1 MISRLL
7 FAVKFFVCI
16 YSHKILEKRTKIC
29 KITLEKRTKTLK
41 ITLEKRTIHGNIMLE
56 RKIYKYLEHFFNNE
70 PKQALLITG
79 ARQIGK
85 SFSIREY
92 GKKNFKNFI
101 EINFLKE
108 KNAVEAFSSAD
119 DAESLLLRISAFTNK
134 KLEKGKT
141 LIFLDE
147 VQVVP
152 EIVTAIKFL
161 VEEGSFRYVLSG
173 SLLGIELKNIRSL
186 PVGYMTI
193 KEMFPLDI
201 EEFFTACGVQ
211 KNIFDS
217 LENCFKAN
225 QPVDPI
231 VHNKMMELFRLYMVV
246 GGMPAVVQTYI
257 NSNNIKNVVDEQKS
271 ILAMY
276 REDISKYD
284 VDNKLYIEDI
294 FDLIPSEL
302 NSQNKRFILK
312 KLNENIKFNR
322 HENSFIW
329 LREAGVAIPVYN
341 VESPTLPF
349 ELAKLRNLF
358 KLFSNDVGL
367 LACQYADGIQL
378 KILNNE
384 KEINFGSVYENVVA
398 QELKSHGFK
407 LYYFNSKKQG
417 EIDFLIKLDDKP
429 IPLEVKS
436 GKYYERHN
444 ALKNVINNDEYKI
457 EKAFVLCNDNI
468 SVKEKIIY
476 LPIYMTMFIKEKEI
490 SNMIYKIDLSN
501 LDILK

>member
-1 MISRLL
+1 M
-7 FAVKFFVCI
+7 K
-16 YSHKILEKRTKIC
+16 
-29 KITLEKRTKTLK
+29 
-41 ITLEKRTIHGNIMLE
+41 NIMLE
-56 RKIYKYLEHFFNNE
+56 RKIYKYLEDFFNNE

-108 KNAVEAFSSAD
+108 KNSVEGFSSANN
-119 DAESLLLRISAFTNK
+119 AENLLLRISALTNK
-134 KLEKGKT
+134 QLEKGKT

-152 EIVTAIKFL
+152 EIVTIIKFL
-161 VEEGSFRYVLSG
+161 VEEGSYRYVLSG
-173 SLLGIELKNIRSL
+173 SLLGLELKNIRSL

-201 EEFFTACGVQ
+201 EEFFAACGVQ
-211 KNIFDS
+211 QNIFE
-217 LENCFKAN
+217 LLQNCFKTK
-225 QPVDPI
+225 QPVDPV

-257 NSNNIKNVVDEQKS
+257 NSNNIKNVINEQKS

-284 VDNKLYIEDI
+284 ADNKLYIEDI

-302 NSQNKRFILK
+302 NAQNKRFILK

-322 HENSFIW
+322 YENSFIW
-329 LREAGVAIPVYN
+329 LREAGVALPVYN

-358 KLFSNDVGL
+358 KFFSNDVGL
-367 LACQYADGIQL
+367 LTCQYADGIQL

-429 IPLEVKS
+429 LPIEVKS
-436 GKYYERHN
+436 GKHYERHN

-457 EKAFVLCNDNI
+457 EKAFVLCNENI
-468 SVKEKIIY
+468 SIKEKIIY
-476 LPIYMTMFIKEKEI
+476 LPIYMAMFLKEKEI
-490 SNMIYKIDLSN
+490 DNLIYKIDLSN
-501 LDILK
+501 LNV

>member
-1 MISRLL
+1 
-7 FAVKFFVCI
+7 
-16 YSHKILEKRTKIC
+16 
-29 KITLEKRTKTLK
+29 
-41 ITLEKRTIHGNIMLE
+41 MLE
-56 RKIYKYLEHFFNNE
+56 RKIYKYLEIFFNNE

-92 GKKNFKNFI
+92 GKKNFTNFI

-108 KNAVEAFSSAD
+108 KNAIEAFSSAD
-119 DAESLLLRISAFTNK
+119 DAESLLLRISALTNK

-429 IPLEVKS
+429 LPLEVKS

>member
-1 MISRLL
+1 M
-7 FAVKFFVCI
+7 
-16 YSHKILEKRTKIC
+16 
-29 KITLEKRTKTLK
+29 LK
-41 ITLEKRTIHGNIMLE
+41 
-56 RKIYKYLEHFFNNE
+56 RKIYKYLEDFFNNE

-85 SFSIREY
+85 SFSIREF
-92 GKKNFKNFI
+92 GEKNFTNFI

-108 KNAVEAFSSAD
+108 KNSVEAFSSATN
-119 DAESLLLRISAFTNK
+119 AESLLLRISALTNK
-134 KLEKGKT
+134 NLEKGKT

-152 EIVTAIKFL
+152 EIVTIIKFL

-201 EEFFTACGVQ
+201 EEFFAACGVQ
-211 KNIFDS
+211 QNIFD
-217 LENCFKAN
+217 LLQNCFKKKL
-225 QPVDPI
+225 PVDSVI
-231 VHNKMMELFRLYMVV
+231 HNKMMELFRLYMIV

-302 NSQNKRFILK
+302 NAQNKRFILK

-322 HENSFIW
+322 
-329 LREAGVAIPVYN
+329 
-341 VESPTLPF
+341 
-349 ELAKLRNLF
+349 
-358 KLFSNDVGL
+358 
-367 LACQYADGIQL
+367 
-378 KILNNE
+378 
-384 KEINFGSVYENVVA
+384 YETV
-398 QELKSHGFK
+398 L
-407 LYYFNSKKQG
+407 
-417 EIDFLIKLDDKP
+417 
-429 IPLEVKS
+429 S
-436 GKYYERHN
+436 G
-444 ALKNVINNDEYKI
+444 
-457 EKAFVLCNDNI
+457 
-468 SVKEKIIY
+468 
-476 LPIYMTMFIKEKEI
+476 
-490 SNMIYKIDLSN
+490 
-501 LDILK
+501 

>member
-1 MISRLL
+1 M
-7 FAVKFFVCI
+7 
-16 YSHKILEKRTKIC
+16 
-29 KITLEKRTKTLK
+29 LK
-41 ITLEKRTIHGNIMLE
+41 
-56 RKIYKYLEHFFNNE
+56 RKIYKYLEDFFNNE

-85 SFSIREY
+85 SFSIREF
-92 GKKNFKNFI
+92 GKKNFTNFI

-108 KNAVEAFSSAD
+108 KNSVEAFSSAN
-119 DAESLLLRISAFTNK
+119 DAESLLLRISALINK

-141 LIFLDE
+141 LVFLDE

-152 EIVTAIKFL
+152 EIVTTIKFL

-211 KNIFDS
+211 QNIFD
-217 LENCFKAN
+217 LLQNCFNTN

-231 VHNKMMELFRLYMVV
+231 IHSKMMELFRLYMVV

-257 NSNNIKNVVDEQKS
+257 NTNNIKNVVNEQKS

-284 VDNKLYIEDI
+284 EDNKLYIEDI

-302 NSQNKRFILK
+302 NAQNKRFILK

-322 HENSFIW
+322 YENSFIW
-329 LREAGVAIPVYN
+329 LREAGVALPVYN

-367 LACQYADGIQL
+367 LTSQYADGIQL

-384 KEINFGSVYENVVA
+384 KEI
-398 QELKSHGFK
+398 
-407 LYYFNSKKQG
+407 
-417 EIDFLIKLDDKP
+417 
-429 IPLEVKS
+429 
-436 GKYYERHN
+436 
-444 ALKNVINNDEYKI
+444 
-457 EKAFVLCNDNI
+457 
-468 SVKEKIIY
+468 
-476 LPIYMTMFIKEKEI
+476 
-490 SNMIYKIDLSN
+490 
-501 LDILK
+501 